1 MRDKVVAFVAV
12 FLSIY
17 HLASA
22 LFGAPTTRVFL
33 PIHLLTALL
42 LCFLLKPSSPSLGS
56 LGKILDGIFLSAC
69 IVLLGWSLS
78 HVDTWD
84 LMSIGLGG
92 LDYAMAVIFVLVI
105 AEAARRTIGYALIVL
120 AIIFGI
126 HALWAPYFPG
136 IFFGAGVSLGSL
148 MTTVVISDAGIYG
161 VPVTI
166 VAQYVVL
173 FLVFGALV
181 QASGVGSFFTKLAL
195 ALFGAQAGGPAKA
208 AVISSGMFGTLSGSG
223 ISNVLTTGSFTIPMM
238 KKAGYPASTAG
249 AVEAASAVGGSLMP
263 PIMGAVAF
271 MMAEFV
277 GVPYATVATA
287 ALLPA
292 ILYFSA
298 IFFAVHLE
306 AKKLGLGGFD
316 RLHLPSAISVLRRD
330 WYMLT
335 PIAVIIGMIASGYSI
350 ILTMNWAIGTLIL
363 LSWLRRDTAITPL
376 KFIKCAISAGKLVG
390 GIAATCAL
398 AGILIAC
405 IDATGISFE
414 ISQAML
420 KLTSGNLIPVLLIG
434 GLLALILG
442 TGLTASAVYIT
453 MVATVVPL
461 LQDAGVTP
469 LAAHM
474 FAFYFGVIS
483 DITPPTALAAVT
495 AASIANAN
503 PVRTMMKASALGVG
517 AFFVPFAFIFHPELL
532 MVGDLTEILFA
543 FSSVAMA
550 LFLISTGLVGF
561 IGRPL
566 NPVVRA
572 GLILIGAAGIFT
584 TGILCAAL
592 ITVGLTIVAAVYRWG
607 GRNNPSTK
615 IHNRKSLSP
624 ADFQTVFEDSTI
636 KNQAYRMG
644 RIELP
649 EKLFFVLS
657 IFSCGVLYFTNIQ
670 NSMWGIW
677 AIFICMLA
685 LASLAYIRHYP
696 KEQAPLYSD
705 DQ

>member
-1 MRDKVVAFVAV
+1 MRDRAVAFVAV

-42 LCFLLKPSSPSLGS
+42 LCFLLKPSRASLGM
-56 LGKILDGIFLSAC
+56 LGKVIDGAFIVAC
-69 IVLLGWSLS
+69 IALLGWSLS

-84 LMSIGLGG
+84 LMSIGLSG
-92 LDYAMAVIFVLVI
+92 LDYAMAVIFVLMI

-136 IFFGAGVSLGSL
+136 IFFGAGVSLQSL

-181 QASGVGSFFTKLAL
+181 QVSGVGSFFTKLAL
-195 ALFGAQAGGPAKA
+195 ATFGAQAGGPAKA

-238 KKAGYPASTAG
+238 KKTGYPAHTAG

-277 GVPYATVATA
+277 GVPYATVAAA

-292 ILYFSA
+292 VLYFGA

-306 AKKLGLGGFD
+306 AKKLGLGGFS
-316 RLHLPSAISVLRRD
+316 RLHLPSAIGVLKSD

-350 ILTMNWAIGTLIL
+350 ILTMNWAIGTLVC
-363 LSWLRRDTAITPL
+363 LSWLRWETAITPL
-376 KFIKCAISAGKLVG
+376 KFVKCAISAGKLVG

-461 LQDAGVTP
+461 LQDAGITP

-503 PVRTMMKASALGVG
+503 PVQTMMKASALGIG
-517 AFFVPFAFIFHPELL
+517 AFFVPFAFVFHPELL
-532 MVGDLTEILFA
+532 MVGDLVEILFA
-543 FSSVAMA
+543 LLSIAIA
-550 LFLISTGLVGF
+550 LFMVSSGLVGF
-561 IGRPL
+561 IGGPL
-566 NPVVRA
+566 HVVTRVA
-572 GLILIGAAGIFT
+572 LISIGVTGIFT
-584 TGILCAAL
+584 TGMLCAAIL
-592 ITVGLTIVAAVYRWG
+592 TVGLIVVASVYRWG
-607 GRNNPSTK
+607 KRSARVLKMSTQKTLVPTDLHVLFEAGVADKQAHK
-615 IHNRKSLSP
+615 IRRV
-624 ADFQTVFEDSTI
+624 Q
-636 KNQAYRMG
+636 
-644 RIELP
+644 LP
-649 EKLFFVLS
+649 EKVFFAVLIS
-657 IFSCGVLYFTNIQ
+657 SFGILYFTNIQ
-670 NSMWGIW
+670 NSMWGVW
-677 AIFICMLA
+677 ALFVGALS
-685 LASLAYIRHYP
+685 LASLAYIRHAP
-696 KEQAPLYSD
+696 KDQDPLYTD
-705 DQ
+705 DH